1 MKAFVFKTNFT
12 DGRNNFHDVV
22 AADDEDEA
30 FEAAN
35 IAVRSIDEIG
45 FGTDEFATAEII
57 CTLAID
63 PRSLVE
69 CSGGE
74 VMSPVKSA
82 AKTLAEAL
90 IQIESALPPGY
101 EMRVGVH
108 RIDAE
113 SGINFQAVAI
123 GDTVRRVIR
132 EARGRGV

>member
-22 AADDEDEA
+22 AADDEDGA
-30 FEAAN
+30 YQAAN

-45 FGTDEFATAEII
+45 FGADEFATAEII
-57 CTLAID
+57 CALAVD
-63 PRSLVE
+63 PRSLGE

-74 VMSPVKSA
+74 TMSSVKSA
-82 AKTLAEAL
+82 AKMLAKAL

-101 EMRVGVH
+101 EMRAGVH

-123 GDTVRRVIR
+123 GDTIRRIIR
-132 EARGRGV
+132 EARG